1 MTERIAIV
9 VLAAIGLVGCQAK
22 SEESSATAQAK
33 ATGDIVEI
41 DGAMLANVK
50 VERVRQESLP
60 RVLTATGKIQ
70 VNEDQVAR
78 VLAPLPGQVQDLRVR
93 VGDAIEKDAVL
104 FRIKSREV
112 AGLVTDL
119 MQAQR
124 EQSLAEKS

>member
-1 MTERIAIV
+1 MKERIGILL
-9 VLAAIGLVGCQAK
+9 LAVIGMVGCQAK
-22 SEESSATAQAK
+22 SEESSSEGAAK
-33 ATGDIVEI
+33 AAPSAQVKANGDTVEI
-41 DGAMLANVK
+41 DGPMLANVK
-50 VERVRQESLP
+50 LERVRQESLP
-60 RVLTATGKIQ
+60 RVLTSTGKIQ

-93 VGDAIEKDAVL
+93 VGDVIEKDSVL

-124 EQSLAEKS
+124 